1 VTFSD
6 SPRTNE
12 KFTQSILVFLVEL
25 SLAVT
30 QSLAELIKRYQV
42 YCTEPFRIPLAGL
55 VDTCCFDK
63 TGTLTSDT
71 LRLHGVR
78 LPHGGKIRSR
88 KSDSIVKAD
97 DDLILFDDM
106 ISKAKLT
113 ILSSDNDDGDD
124 TKMSL
129 IDTIRSLLPRDTLRV
144 MVGCQS
150 LATTNVFIPGRGFQM
165 ELCGDPLEK
174 AVMEGCGFT
183 IHPRTEA
190 VVEKDHLL
198 MGGSSQG
205 SIKVLH
211 RFGFSS
217 KLRRMTVLA
226 LDSTE
231 SPDHTTNVALWA
243 LTKGAPEALKAML
256 DQSSLPADYE
266 EAYLRHMKLGRRV
279 LALAYRDLG
288 KNTPENVARW
298 KSSRESVEDKLKFA
312 GLLVLDS
319 PLKADSARV
328 IRELRSGNQNVVMVT
343 GDALLTAAEVAR
355 RVGIIEASQ
364 ECTYELCHLAEAKK
378 QEQFV
383 FLPLDRGIE
392 AVANIPEQLVYTPSK
407 YSELAAL
414 VRDGKANFCVS
425 GDIITKLANNA
436 IDMPTVGGKKESD
449 DDRAVLNHPAAK
461 LALSRLVPLCT
472 VFARHAPR
480 HKEAV
485 IAAFNASGR
494 HTLMCGDGTNDVGAV
509 RQSFCPL
516 YSFAVDNYLT
526 HGVISSVFVRS

>member
-1 VTFSD
+1 MKNMLSF
-6 SPRTNE
+6 
-12 KFTQSILVFLVEL
+12 LVYPVEL

-30 QSLAELIKRYQV
+30 QSLGELIKRYQV

-78 LPHGGKIRSR
+78 LPYGGKIRSKKR
-88 KSDSIVKAD
+88 NSIMKAD
-97 DDLILFDDM
+97 DDLILFDDT
-106 ISKAKLT
+106 ISKTKST
-113 ILSSDNDDGDD
+113 FLSPDNDDGDD
-124 TKMSL
+124 TNTSSV
-129 IDTIRSLLPRDTLRV
+129 DTIRSLLPPETLRV

-150 LATTNVFIPGRGFQM
+150 LATTHVFIPGRGFQT

-190 VVEKDHLL
+190 VVEKEHLL
-198 MGGSSQG
+198 MDGSIYLTPLSSKSRG

-231 SPDHTTNVALWA
+231 SPDCTTNAALWA
-243 LTKGAPEALKAML
+243 LTKGAPEALKPML
-256 DQSSLPADYE
+256 DPSSLPVDYE
-266 EAYLRHMKLGRRV
+266 EAYIRHMRGGRRV

-288 KNTPENVARW
+288 KNTPSNFARW
-298 KSSRESVEDKLKFA
+298 KCSRDSVEDKLKFA

-343 GDALLTAAEVAR
+343 GE
-355 RVGIIEASQ
+355 
-364 ECTYELCHLAEAKK
+364 
-378 QEQFV
+378 
-383 FLPLDRGIE
+383 
-392 AVANIPEQLVYTPSK
+392 
-407 YSELAAL
+407 
-414 VRDGKANFCVS
+414 
-425 GDIITKLANNA
+425 
-436 IDMPTVGGKKESD
+436 
-449 DDRAVLNHPAAK
+449 
-461 LALSRLVPLCT
+461 
-472 VFARHAPR
+472 
-480 HKEAV
+480 
-485 IAAFNASGR
+485 
-494 HTLMCGDGTNDVGAV
+494 
-509 RQSFCPL
+509 
-516 YSFAVDNYLT
+516 
-526 HGVISSVFVRS
+526 

>member
-1 VTFSD
+1 
-6 SPRTNE
+6 
-12 KFTQSILVFLVEL
+12 VEL

-30 QSLAELIKRYQV
+30 QSLGELIKRYQV

-78 LPHGGKIRSR
+78 LPTAATVVSPDCGKIRSR
-88 KSDSIVKAD
+88 KGESIAKED
-97 DDLILFDDM
+97 DDLILFDD
-106 ISKAKLT
+106 ILSKAKP
-113 ILSSDNDDGDD
+113 DDDDGDD
-124 TKMSL
+124 MSMGS
-129 IDTIRSLLPRDTLRV
+129 INAIRSLLPRETLRV

-150 LATTNVFIPGRGFQM
+150 LATTHVVMPGRGGFQL

-174 AVMEGCGFT
+174 AVMTGCGFT
-183 IHPRTEA
+183 IHPGTEV
-190 VVEKDHLL
+190 VVEKEYLL
-198 MGGSSQG
+198 MNGSTPFTPLSSKSRG

-226 LDSTE
+226 LDTAE
-231 SPDHTTNVALWA
+231 SPDGTTNATLWA
-243 LTKGAPEALKAML
+243 LTKGAPEALKPLL
-256 DQSSLPADYE
+256 DSASLPVDYE
-266 EAYLRHMKLGRRV
+266 RAYLRHMTLGRRV

-288 KNTPENVARW
+288 KNAPDSLARW
-298 KSSRESVEDKLKFA
+298 KSSRDSVETKLKFA
-312 GLLVLDS
+312 GLLVMDS

-328 IRELRSGNQNVVMVT
+328 IRDLRSGNQNVVMVT
-343 GDALLTAAEVAR
+343 GDAMLTAAEVAR
-355 RVGIIEASQ
+355 RVGIIDASQ
-364 ECTYELCHLAEAKK
+364 ERTYELCHIVENSK

-383 FLPLDRGIE
+383 FLPLDHGVRKVVD
-392 AVANIPEQLVYTPSK
+392 VAERLVYTSSK
-407 YSELAAL
+407 YSELEAL

-425 GDIITKLANNA
+425 GDVLAKLANHA
-436 IDMPTVGGKKESD
+436 IEMPTVGGKTFEVD
-449 DDRAVLNHPAAK
+449 DERVVLNHPAAR
-461 LALSRLVPLCT
+461 LALSHLVPLCS

-509 RQSFCPL
+509 R
-516 YSFAVDNYLT
+516 
-526 HGVISSVFVRS
+526 

>member
-1 VTFSD
+1 M
-6 SPRTNE
+6 
-12 KFTQSILVFLVEL
+12 
-25 SLAVT
+25 
-30 QSLAELIKRYQV
+30 

-55 VDTCCFDK
+55 VDVCAFDK

-78 LPHGGKIRSR
+78 LPNAVT
-88 KSDSIVKAD
+88 KSDSIVKDD
-97 DDLILFDDM
+97 DDLILFDD
-106 ISKAKLT
+106 ILSKAKST
-113 ILSSDNDDGDD
+113 SPSPDDDEGDD
-124 TKMSL
+124 MNMGS
-129 IDTIRSLLPRDTLRV
+129 INTIRSLLPRETLRV

-150 LATTNVFIPGRGFQM
+150 LATTHVVIPGRGVHL

-190 VVEKDHLL
+190 VVEKEYLL
-198 MGGSSQG
+198 MNGSTPLAPLSSKSRG

-226 LDSTE
+226 TE
-231 SPDHTTNVALWA
+231 SPDNTMNATLWA
-243 LTKGAPEALKAML
+243 LTKGAPEALMPLL
-256 DQSSLPADYE
+256 DPTSLPVDYE
-266 EAYLRHMKLGRRV
+266 QAYLRHMTLGRRV

-288 KNTPENVARW
+288 KNTPFSFATW
-298 KSSRESVEDKLKFA
+298 KSSRDSVEAKLKFA
-312 GLLVLDS
+312 GLLVMDS

-328 IRELRSGNQNVVMVT
+328 IKEIRSGNQNVVMVT
-343 GDALLTAAEVAR
+343 GDAMLTAVEVAR
-355 RVGIIEASQ
+355 RVGIIDASQ
-364 ECTYELCHLAEAKK
+364 DCTYELCHLAENSKH
-378 QEQFV
+378 EQFV
-383 FLPLDRGIE
+383 FLPLDHGIR
-392 AVANIPEQLVYTPSK
+392 AFVNVGEQLVYSPSK
-407 YSELAAL
+407 YSELVGL

-425 GDIITKLANNA
+425 GDVLTKLANHA
-436 IDMPTVGGKKESD
+436 IVMPTVSGKTYEID

-461 LALSRLVPLCT
+461 LVLSRLVPLCS

-480 HKEAV
+480 QKEAV

-509 RQSFCPL
+509 RQPFCL
-516 YSFAVDNYLT
+516 M
-526 HGVISSVFVRS
+526 

>member
-1 VTFSD
+1 
-6 SPRTNE
+6 
-12 KFTQSILVFLVEL
+12 VEL

-30 QSLAELIKRYQV
+30 QSLAELIKRYQI

-63 TGTLTSDT
+63 TGTLTSDI

-78 LPHGGKIRSR
+78 LPHGGKKKPRN
-88 KSDSIVKAD
+88 SDSIVEAD

-113 ILSSDNDDGDD
+113 ISSADKDDGDD
-124 TKMSL
+124 TKMSS

-150 LATTNVFIPGRGFQM
+150 LATTNVFIGRGFQM
-165 ELCGDPLEK
+165 ALCGDPLEK

-183 IHPRTEA
+183 IHPRTGA
-190 VVEKDHLL
+190 VVEQDHLL
-198 MGGSSQG
+198 MDVSSRG

-231 SPDHTTNVALWA
+231 SPNNTTNSALWA
-243 LTKGAPEALKAML
+243 LTKGAPEALKPMF
-256 DQSSLPADYE
+256 DPSSLPVDYE
-266 EAYLRHMKLGRRV
+266 EAYLRHMTLGRRV

-288 KNTPENVARW
+288 KNTPENFARW

-355 RVGIIEASQ
+355 RVGIVDAPQ
-364 ECTYELCHLAEAKK
+364 ECTYELCYLAEAKK
-378 QEQFV
+378 RGQFV
-383 FLPLDRGIE
+383 FLPLARGIG
-392 AVANIPEQLVYTPSK
+392 AVADVPEQLVYTPSK

-425 GDIITKLANNA
+425 GDILTKLAYHA
-436 IDMPTVGGKKESD
+436 IEVPTVAGKKEND
-449 DDRAVLNHPAAK
+449 DDRTVLNHPAAK

-485 IAAFNASGR
+485 IAAFIASGR

-509 RQSFCPL
+509 RQPFNLMQVVLLITASCI
-516 YSFAVDNYLT
+516 A
-526 HGVISSVFVRS
+526 